1 MHCTLLVIQCDT
13 DKRTIGG
20 FMKDFVLK
28 YNRIDWQKSIN
39 VNFRVKY
46 DNIIY
51 TLTYLE
57 TINKNYVKVEYND
70 KEYVLT
76 KGALLNGQIGKIID
90 TTHYGFRYCVGDIIN
105 ERIILEQIKSPKKN
119 GTYEKRYKVKCVKDN
134 YCYEITEIMLKNNSK
149 CPVCCNRILMVGV
162 NDLWSK
168 RPDIAQMLYDK
179 NEGYKYWPS
188 SKHKTSWLCQCC
200 GSVVHGK
207 SIYNVSTYNTVYCPF
222 CNDGFSYP
230 EKLMN
235 AILSLS
241 RYPYSDNK
249 VLDRWDDLGNRVDAS
264 SSESFDYHFFK
275 YVFLPQP
282 EKVLKWVYDNRD
294 YKSLSLTMPLG
305 FYYTYTPQSRKI
317 IDEAIARLDN
327 PAMQA
332 YYEEMT
338 ELWITND

>member
-1 MHCTLLVIQCDT
+1 MIQ
-13 DKRTIGG
+13 KKL
-20 FMKDFVLK
+20 FKEDFVLK

-149 CPVCCNRILMVGV
+149 CPVCCNRT
-162 NDLWSK
+162 
-168 RPDIAQMLYDK
+168 P
-179 NEGYKYWPS
+179 
-188 SKHKTSWLCQCC
+188 
-200 GSVVHGK
+200 
-207 SIYNVSTYNTVYCPF
+207 IY
-222 CNDGFSYP
+222 
-230 EKLMN
+230 
-235 AILSLS
+235 
-241 RYPYSDNK
+241 
-249 VLDRWDDLGNRVDAS
+249 
-264 SSESFDYHFFK
+264 
-275 YVFLPQP
+275 
-282 EKVLKWVYDNRD
+282 
-294 YKSLSLTMPLG
+294 
-305 FYYTYTPQSRKI
+305 
-317 IDEAIARLDN
+317 
-327 PAMQA
+327 
-332 YYEEMT
+332 
-338 ELWITND
+338 